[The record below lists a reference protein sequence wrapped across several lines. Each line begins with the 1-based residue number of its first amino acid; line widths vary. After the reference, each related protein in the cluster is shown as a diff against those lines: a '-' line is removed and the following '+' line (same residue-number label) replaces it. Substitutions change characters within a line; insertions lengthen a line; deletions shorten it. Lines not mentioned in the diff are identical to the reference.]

1 MTAKE
6 YLNKPRDMR
15 RKIMRDRARYLE
27 YKEMA
32 VSTGGMAYDQDR
44 VQSSPSG
51 GMAKVD
57 RLIDLGIDLDEE
69 IDAYRKL
76 CDRIQGQIEALE
88 DQDHIDVL
96 FYRYL
101 QGDSWSSIADRLH
114 LSERSV
120 FNKHG
125 DALQA
130 FGAKFLQDYRGQ

>member
-32 VSTGGMAYDQDR
+32 VSTGGKAYDQDR

-57 RLIDLGIDLDEE
+57 RLIDLGIDLDKEK
-69 IDAYRKL
+69 DAYRKL
-76 CDRIQGQIEALE
+76 YDRIQGQIEALE

-114 LSERSV
+114 LSARSV
-120 FNKHG
+120 FKKHG

-130 FGAKFLQDYRGQ
+130 FEAKFLQDYRGQ